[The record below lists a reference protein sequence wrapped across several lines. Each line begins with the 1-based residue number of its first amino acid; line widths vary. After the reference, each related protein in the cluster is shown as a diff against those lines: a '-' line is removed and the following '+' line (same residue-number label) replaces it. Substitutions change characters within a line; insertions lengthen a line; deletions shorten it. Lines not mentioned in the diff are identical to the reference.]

1 LDLPEVDHEEQDG
14 KGRERMDCWI
24 YLKWIMRGRMGK
36 VEKEWTAGFIF
47 NMFLH
52 HTKYEA
58 SCLQKKLDVYINNF
72 NLCQTKV

>member
-1 LDLPEVDHEEQDG
+1 MDHDEQDEKG
-14 KGRERMDCWI
+14 KERMNCWI

-52 HTKYEA
+52 HTEYEA
-58 SCLQKKLDVYINNF
+58 SCLQKKLDVYVKHLTTVRQKFKAKTI
-72 NLCQTKV
+72 